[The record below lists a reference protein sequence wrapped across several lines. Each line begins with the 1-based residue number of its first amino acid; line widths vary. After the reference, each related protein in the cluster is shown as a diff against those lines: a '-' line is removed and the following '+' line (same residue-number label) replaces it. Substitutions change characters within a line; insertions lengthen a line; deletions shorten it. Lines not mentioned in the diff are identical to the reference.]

1 MRGPQ
6 RCLVAAFVSGSL
18 FLKRHSL
25 AESVGSCT
33 VSKGSTEKDCKG
45 PELDQLN
52 WPDNAPRPPPQPG
65 DSELHSESSPEVPG
79 ADADHLHGLLGRFS
93 NGSLRFKAVPLPP
106 NGLSK
111 KERRVAHRGFCFN
124 SRVSESL
131 PLDRHQQDIRSN
143 ACRALHNTYSPTL
156 PVASIIFV
164 FHNENLSVLLR
175 SIHSVLNRS
184 PPRLL
189 SQVILV
195 DDASVPAKGRFG
207 KKQWLRLQQELDDYC
222 RALPKLLLVRLRQRR
237 GLMLARMEGAWRAT
251 GDILIFLDSHIE
263 ATTGWL
269 EPLLARIAEN
279 RTRLLVPEV
288 DTIDAETFRLSPFGL
303 GVVGFTW
310 KLGQSPSRADFG
322 ASGTKPAPSP
332 VMPGGLF
339 AADKRWFMHLGGY
352 DPEMRIYGGEE
363 MEISFRTWMCGGSVE
378 SVPCSHVG
386 HVFRSSQYWEGQAYE
401 VPAEEVHRNKLRT
414 AHVWMD
420 GYRRFAEYSFIPM
433 EREKLGNLSARKS
446 LRKKL
451 GCHSFSWFL
460 NNVVPDMHIP
470 PVPKKGP
477 MGALANLGVAGHCV
491 DTMGRQRPGDL
502 LGIYPCHGQ
511 HGAQAFAMDTKGH
524 LRIPVLDYVLCL
536 GAREGKAVIAV
547 CNSGD
552 TEVKWDWQPEPGNLI
567 TSSGKCLAATQRQA
581 DGTSILGVAICREKA
596 AGQKWSWD

>member
-1 MRGPQ
+1 MR
-6 RCLVAAFVSGSL
+6 RSKRSLVAAFISGGL
-18 FLKRHSL
+18 FLGRHSL
-25 AESVGSCT
+25 AESVGSCIA
-33 VSKGSTEKDCKG
+33 SKGSNEENCNN
-45 PELDQLN
+45 PELEPLK

-65 DSELHSESSPEVPG
+65 DSELHSESSAELPG
-79 ADADHLHGLLGRFS
+79 ADDDHLHGLIGRFS
-93 NGSLRFKAVPLPP
+93 NGSLRRKPVALPA

-111 KERRVAHRGFCFN
+111 KERRAAHRGFCFN

-131 PLDRHQQDIRSN
+131 PLDRHQDDVRSS
-143 ACRALHNTYSPTL
+143 ACRALHSTYQHDL

-164 FHNENLSVLLR
+164 FHNENLSILLR
-175 SIHSVLNRS
+175 SVHSVLNRS

-195 DDASVPAKGRFG
+195 DDASVPTKGRFS
-207 KKQWLRLQQELDDYC
+207 KKQWLQLQQELDDYC

-279 RTRLLVPEV
+279 RTRLLVPQV
-288 DTIDAETFRLSPFGL
+288 DTIHAETFQLRPFGL

-386 HVFRSSQYWEGQAYE
+386 HVFRDSSYWKGQAYE
-401 VPAEEVHRNKLRT
+401 VPAEDVHRNKLRT

-420 GYRRFAEYSFIPM
+420 GYRRFAEYAFIPM
-433 EREKLGNLSARKS
+433 AREKLGNLSARKE
-446 LRKKL
+446 LRKNL
-451 GCHSFSWFL
+451 GCRSFSWFL
-460 NNVVPDMHIP
+460 RNVAPEMNVP

-477 MGALANLGVAGHCV
+477 MGALANLGVTGVCV
-491 DTMGRQRPGDL
+491 DTMSRERPGDK

-511 HGAQAFAMDTKGH
+511 NGAQAFVMDTKGH
-524 LRIPVLDYVLCL
+524 VRIPVLNYILCL

-547 CNSGD
+547 CDSND
-552 TEVKWDWQPEPGNLI
+552 VEVIWDWQPKSGNLI
-567 TSSGKCLAATQRQA
+567 TATGNCLAATQKA
-581 DGTSILGVAICREKA
+581 DGTAILGVAKCRDKA
-596 AGQKWSWD
+596 AGQKWSWG